1 MTGNRVPDHAT
12 MARFICRHEPT
23 LADLFGEVLE
33 LCDGAGL
40 IKPGVVSIDG
50 TRIAGNAS
58 PEVNHG
64 FASVVGE
71 RKVEGAGVGVDMA
84 EFAAVEHDCGG
95 APGGGMGCLCQPMWR
110 PRRARMWWTRW
121 GSWLCASRAVG
132 SGVLFV
138 DAHKRL
144 IGVVALDMAAVGPE
158 ISAIVDPTR

>member
-1 MTGNRVPDHAT
+1 VMTGNRVPDHAT

-95 APGGGMGCLCQPMWR
+95 APGVGWGAYASPCGDLVEHGCGGRDGVHGFVLRVRSVRECSSS
-110 PRRARMWWTRW
+110 THTS
-121 GSWLCASRAVG
+121 GSSVWSR
-132 SGVLFV
+132 STWPL
-138 DAHKRL
+138 
-144 IGVVALDMAAVGPE
+144 
-158 ISAIVDPTR
+158 